1 MTLFIN
7 IDGGSRGN
15 PGIGASGVIIKNA
28 QGKTLLKQG
37 LFFAKCTNN
46 QAEYNALKLA
56 LLSAEK
62 LGGSV
67 LKITSDSEL
76 LVKQFN
82 GEYKIKNPDLKILM
96 EEIKTLVK
104 NFKTVTLGH
113 TLRAGNSE
121 ADEICNLTMD
131 AGKDRRLKNGQIYNL
146 FQDASLKKVAVK
158 KVTVKIEKKESK
170 QLELFEM

>member
-1 MTLFIN
+1 MNLFIN

-15 PGIGASGVIIKNA
+15 PGIGASGVIIKNE
-28 QGKTLLKQG
+28 QGKILLKQG
-37 LFFAKCTNN
+37 LFFTKCTNN

-56 LLSAEK
+56 LISAGK

-82 GEYKIKNPDLKILM
+82 GVYKIKNPDLKILM
-96 EEIKTLVK
+96 DEIKTLVK

-131 AGKDRRLKNGQIYNL
+131 AGIQKKFPNGYVYTL
-146 FQDASLKKVAVK
+146 FQGITFKNT
-158 KVTVKIEKKESK
+158 KVTTKKEESK

>member
-1 MTLFIN
+1 MLLLIN

-15 PGIGASGVIIKNA
+15 PGIGASGVIIKNE
-28 QGKTLLKQG
+28 QGKILLKQG
-37 LFFAKCTNN
+37 LFFTKCTNN

-56 LLSAEK
+56 LVSAGK
-62 LGGSV
+62 IGGSV

-96 EEIKTLVK
+96 AEIKTLTQ
-104 NFKTVTLGH
+104 NFKKITLGH
-113 TLRAGNSE
+113 TLREGNHE

-131 AGKDRRLKNGQIYNL
+131 TGKKNGFENGRIYTL
-146 FQDASLKKVAVK
+146 FA
-158 KVTVKIEKKESK
+158 EKNIPAPQNIGTKK
-170 QLELFEM
+170 QLELFDM

>member
-1 MTLFIN
+1 MLLIIN

-15 PGIGASGVIIKNA
+15 PGIGASGVIVKNA

-37 LFFAKCTNN
+37 LFFTKCTNN
-46 QAEYNALKLA
+46 QAEYNALKMA
-56 LLSAEK
+56 LVSAAK
-62 LGGSV
+62 IGGSV

-82 GEYKIKNPDLKILM
+82 GVYKIKNADLKILM

-113 TLRAGNSE
+113 TLREGNSE

-131 AGKDRRLKNGQIYNL
+131 AGKEHKLENGQIYNL
-146 FQDASLKKVAVK
+146 FQDISLKNL
-158 KVTVKIEKKESK
+158 KVTTKKEESK
-170 QLELFEM
+170 QLELFDL

>member
-1 MTLFIN
+1 MLLLIN

-15 PGIGASGVIIKNA
+15 PGIGASGVIIKNE
-28 QGKTLLKQG
+28 QGKILLKQG
-37 LFFAKCTNN
+37 LFFTKCTNN

-56 LLSAEK
+56 LISAEK
-62 LGGSV
+62 VGGSV

-82 GEYKIKNPDLKILM
+82 GVYKIKNSDLKILM

-104 NFKTVTLGH
+104 KFKAVTLGH
-113 TLRAGNSE
+113 TLREGNSE

-131 AGKDRRLKNGQIYNL
+131 AGKKYKFTNGHLYNL
-146 FQDASLKKVAVK
+146 FQDITLNTTAKPK
-158 KVTVKIEKKESK
+158 KKESG
-170 QLELFEM
+170 QLELFDL

>member
-1 MTLFIN
+1 MNLIIN

-28 QGKTLLKQG
+28 QGKILLKQG
-37 LFFAKCTNN
+37 LFFTKCTNN

-56 LLSAEK
+56 LTSAAK
-62 LGGSV
+62 IGGSV

-82 GEYKIKNPDLKILM
+82 GEYKIKNPDLKMLM

-131 AGKDRRLKNGQIYNL
+131 AGKEHHLKDGQVYN
-146 FQDASLKKVAVK
+146 
-158 KVTVKIEKKESK
+158 
-170 QLELFEM
+170 

>member
-1 MTLFIN
+1 MTLIIN

-15 PGIGASGVIIKNA
+15 PGIGASGVIIKNM
-28 QGKTLLKQG
+28 QGKILLKQG
-37 LFFAKCTNN
+37 LFFTKCTNN

-56 LLSAEK
+56 LISAEK
-62 LGGSV
+62 LGGSI

-96 EEIKTLVK
+96 EEIKTLIK

-113 TLRAGNSE
+113 TLRSGNSE

-131 AGKDRRLKNGQIYNL
+131 AGTEHKLKDGQIYNL
-146 FQDASLKKVAVK
+146 FKDISLKNL
-158 KVTVKIEKKESK
+158 KVTIKKEESK
-170 QLELFEM
+170 QLELFEI

>member
-1 MTLFIN
+1 MLLLIN

-15 PGIGASGVIIKNA
+15 PGIGASGVIIKDA

-37 LFFAKCTNN
+37 LFFTKCTNN

-56 LLSAEK
+56 LISAK
-62 LGGSV
+62 QIGGSA

-82 GEYKIKNPDLKILM
+82 GIYKIKNPDLKLLM
-96 EEIKTLVK
+96 EEIKLLAEK
-104 NFKTVTLGH
+104 FKEVTLKH
-113 TLRAGNSE
+113 TLREGNHE

-131 AGKDRRLKNGQIYNL
+131 AGKTNKFPNGHLYTL
-146 FQDASLKKVAVK
+146 FSDKAN
-158 KVTVKIEKKESK
+158 TKIKSEVNKKEPK
-170 QLELFEM
+170 QLELFNI

>member
-1 MTLFIN
+1 MLLLIN

-15 PGIGASGVIIKNA
+15 PGIGASGVIIKNE
-28 QGKTLLKQG
+28 QGKILLKQG
-37 LFFAKCTNN
+37 LFFTKCTNN

-56 LLSAEK
+56 LISAEK
-62 LGGSV
+62 VGGSV

-82 GEYKIKNPDLKILM
+82 GVYKIKNPDLKILM

-104 NFKTVTLGH
+104 KFKTVTLGH
-113 TLRAGNSE
+113 TLREGNSE

-131 AGKDRRLKNGQIYNL
+131 AGKKYKFTNGHLYNL
-146 FQDASLKKVAVK
+146 FQDITLNTTAKPK
-158 KVTVKIEKKESK
+158 KKESG
-170 QLELFEM
+170 QLELFDL

>member
-1 MTLFIN
+1 MNLFIN

-15 PGIGASGVIIKNA
+15 PGIGASGVIIKNG

-37 LFFAKCTNN
+37 LFFTKCTNN
-46 QAEYNALKLA
+46 QAEYNALRLA
-56 LLSAEK
+56 LTSAAK
-62 LGGSV
+62 IGGSV

-82 GEYKIKNPDLKILM
+82 GVYKIKNPDLKILM
-96 EEIKTLVK
+96 EEIKTLAK

-113 TLRAGNSE
+113 TLREGNSE

-131 AGKDRRLKNGQIYNL
+131 AGKENKFPNGHIYNL
-146 FQDASLKKVAVK
+146 FQDNSLKNT
-158 KVTVKIEKKESK
+158 TVKIEKRESK
-170 QLELFEM
+170 QLELFDL

>member
-1 MTLFIN
+1 MLLIIN

-15 PGIGASGVIIKNA
+15 PGIGASGVIIKNE
-28 QGKTLLKQG
+28 QGKILLKRG

-56 LLSAEK
+56 LTSAAEI
-62 LGGSV
+62 GGNI

-82 GEYKIKNPDLKILM
+82 GVYKIKNSDLKILM
-96 EEIKTLVK
+96 EEIKILTKRFKKVTLV
-104 NFKTVTLGH
+104 H
-113 TLRAGNSE
+113 TLREGNSE

-131 AGKDRRLKNGQIYNL
+131 IGKKNKFPNGHLYNL
-146 FQDASLKKVAVK
+146 FQDTGLKNL
-158 KVTVKIEKKESK
+158 KVTNSKEESK
-170 QLELFEM
+170 QLELFDL

>member
-1 MTLFIN
+1 MILFIN

-15 PGIGASGVIIKNA
+15 PGIGASGVIIKNE
-28 QGKTLLKQG
+28 QGKVLLKQG
-37 LFFAKCTNN
+37 LFFTKCTNN

-56 LLSAEK
+56 LLSAQK
-62 LGGSV
+62 IGGSI

-82 GEYKIKNPDLKILM
+82 GVYKIKNPDLKILM

-104 NFKTVTLGH
+104 KFKTVTLGH

-131 AGKDRRLKNGQIYNL
+131 AGKKNKFVNGYLYNL
-146 FQDASLKKVAVK
+146 FQDISIKD
-158 KVTVKIEKKESK
+158 TKIKTKTEEAK
-170 QLELFEM
+170 QLELFDL

>member
-1 MTLFIN
+1 M
-7 IDGGSRGN
+7 
-15 PGIGASGVIIKNA
+15 IIKNE
-28 QGKTLLKQG
+28 QGKILLKQG
-37 LFFAKCTNN
+37 LFFTKCTNN
-46 QAEYNALKLA
+46 QAEYNALRLA
-56 LLSAEK
+56 LISAGK
-62 LGGSV
+62 IGGTV

-82 GEYKIKNPDLKILM
+82 GVYKIKNPDLKILM

-131 AGKDRRLKNGQIYNL
+131 AGKKNKFTNGYVYNL
-146 FQDASLKKVAVK
+146 FQDISLKDL
-158 KVTVKIEKKESK
+158 KVTTKKEESK
-170 QLELFEM
+170 QLELFDL

>member
-1 MTLFIN
+1 MVLIIN

-15 PGIGASGVIIKNA
+15 PGIGASGVIIKNE
-28 QGKTLLKQG
+28 QGKILLKQG
-37 LFFAKCTNN
+37 LFFTKCTNN

-56 LLSAEK
+56 LTSAADI
-62 LGGSV
+62 GGSI

-82 GEYKIKNPDLKILM
+82 GLYKIKNPDLKILM

-113 TLRAGNSE
+113 TLRKGNSE

-131 AGKDRRLKNGQIYNL
+131 SGKEHKLKNGEIYNL
-146 FQDASLKKVAVK
+146 FQDISLKNL
-158 KVTVKIEKKESK
+158 KVTTKKEESK
-170 QLELFEM
+170 QLELFDL

>member
-1 MTLFIN
+1 MLLIIN

-15 PGIGASGVIIKNA
+15 PGIGASGVIIKNG

-56 LLSAEK
+56 LTSAAK
-62 LGGSV
+62 IGGSV

-82 GEYKIKNPDLKILM
+82 GVYKIKNPDLKILM

-104 NFKTVTLGH
+104 KFKTVTLGH
-113 TLRAGNSE
+113 TLREGNSE

-131 AGKDRRLKNGQIYNL
+131 AGKAKKFPNNYVYNL
-146 FQDASLKKVAVK
+146 FQDTSLKDLKITSK
-158 KVTVKIEKKESK
+158 KPESK
-170 QLELFEM
+170 QLELFSL

>member
-1 MTLFIN
+1 MILIIN

-15 PGIGASGVIIKNA
+15 PGIGASGVIIKNE

-37 LFFAKCTNN
+37 LFFTKCTNN

-56 LLSAEK
+56 LTSANK
-62 LGGSV
+62 IGGSV

-82 GEYKIKNPDLKILM
+82 GIYKIKNPDLKALM
-96 EEIKTLVK
+96 EEIKTLTK
-104 NFKTVTLGH
+104 KFKIVTLGH
-113 TLRAGNSE
+113 TLREGNPE

-131 AGKDRRLKNGQIYNL
+131 AGKKNKFQNGHLYNL
-146 FQDASLKKVAVK
+146 FQDESLNA
-158 KVTVKIEKKESK
+158 TVSKTEKQESE
-170 QLELFEM
+170 QLELFDL

>member
-1 MTLFIN
+1 MNLLIN

-15 PGIGASGVIIKNA
+15 PGIGASGVIIKNEK
-28 QGKTLLKQG
+28 GKTLLKQG
-37 LFFAKCTNN
+37 LFFTKCTNN

-56 LLSAEK
+56 LVAAQN

-82 GEYKIKNPDLKILM
+82 GEYKIKNPDLKIMM
-96 EEIKTLVK
+96 EEIRTLVK

-113 TLRAGNSE
+113 TLRAGNVE

-131 AGKDRRLKNGQIYNL
+131 AGMQKKFPNGHVYTL
-146 FQDASLKKVAVK
+146 FAEKVIAKPAIKTVK
-158 KVTVKIEKKESK
+158 KEAK
-170 QLELFEM
+170 QLELFDI

>member
-1 MTLFIN
+1 MILLIN

-15 PGIGASGVIIKNA
+15 PGIGASGVIIKNE
-28 QGKTLLKQG
+28 QGKILLKQG
-37 LFFAKCTNN
+37 LFFTKCTNN
-46 QAEYNALKLA
+46 QAEYNALRLA
-56 LLSAEK
+56 LISAGK
-62 LGGSV
+62 IGGTV

-82 GEYKIKNPDLKILM
+82 GVYKIKNPDLKILM

-131 AGKDRRLKNGQIYNL
+131 AGKKNKFTNGYVYNL
-146 FQDASLKKVAVK
+146 FQDISLKDL
-158 KVTVKIEKKESK
+158 KVTTKKEESK
-170 QLELFEM
+170 QLELFDL

>member
-1 MTLFIN
+1 MILLIN

-15 PGIGASGVIIKNA
+15 PGIGASGVIIKNE
-28 QGKTLLKQG
+28 QGKVLLKQG
-37 LFFAKCTNN
+37 LFFTKCTNN

-56 LLSAEK
+56 LVSSAK
-62 LGGSV
+62 IGGSV

-82 GEYKIKNPDLKILM
+82 GVYKIKNPDLKILM

-113 TLRAGNSE
+113 TLREGNSE

-131 AGKDRRLKNGQIYNL
+131 TGKKNKFLDGHIYNL
-146 FQDASLKKVAVK
+146 FQYTSINNI
-158 KVTVKIEKKESK
+158 KIKTKKEEAK
-170 QLELFEM
+170 QLELFDL